1 VHLESGESKKVHF
14 ELQPRD
20 LGMVSAEGVPM
31 IAEGE
36 YTVSVGGGQ
45 PRTGAKVVSRT
56 FKIKGKM
63 TLPE

>member
-1 VHLESGESKKVHF
+1 
-14 ELQPRD
+14 
-20 LGMVSAEGVPM
+20 MVSAEGVPM